1 MSRVRATFVLL
12 LLFVATSTLAAQRTP
27 GWFGLAFTYRVTL
40 EHGKVARGWMQL
52 CSVAP
57 NGPAARAGLAARDLI
72 THVNGRP
79 LRFRTQEEVAEW
91 FRGIAPGERVRL
103 RVRRGDAERDVL
115 IIATSTKV

>member
-1 MSRVRATFVLL
+1 MSRARTIVL
-12 LLFVATSTLAAQRTP
+12 LLFVATSAIAAQRTP

-79 LRFRTQEEVAEW
+79 LQFRTQDEVAEW
-91 FRGIAPGERVRL
+91 FRNVVPGQRVRL
-103 RVRRGDAERDVL
+103 RVRRGDVERDVM
-115 IIATSTKV
+115 IVATSSKV